1 MKKLHKDYNENKA
14 GYLPLSIYFLILS
27 VLNFGNGR
35 YIFFSTAIIFFVMYM
50 SKD

>member
-1 MKKLHKDYNENKA
+1 MKKLYKGHYKNRA
-14 GYLPLSIYFLILS
+14 GYLYLSIYFLILS

-35 YIFFSTAIIFFVMYM
+35 YIFFSTTIIFLLMYM